1 MTELATIFLQFEQE
15 EFACAGGETLC
26 CPQLVMTSSQNGWLM
41 YDNTGVTSML
51 IEPPCTMFVQRMS
64 VS

>member
-1 MTELATIFLQFEQE
+1 MTELATISLQFEQE

-26 CPQLVMTSSQNGWLM
+26 CPQLVMTSSQNGWLT
-41 YDNTGVTSML
+41 YDNTDVTSML
-51 IEPPCTMFVQRMS
+51 IEPACTMFIQRMS